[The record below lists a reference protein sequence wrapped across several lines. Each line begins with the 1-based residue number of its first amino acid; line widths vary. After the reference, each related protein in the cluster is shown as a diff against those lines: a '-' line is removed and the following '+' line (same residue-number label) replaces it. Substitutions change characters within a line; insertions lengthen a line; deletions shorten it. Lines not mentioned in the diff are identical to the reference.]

1 LAADR
6 RAVVFVADLRAVTLV
21 ADLRAVVLRADLR
34 AVVRVAD
41 LVAMARA
48 ADLRAWPV
56 DLRRVVLADLRVP
69 DLLAVDLLGARRV
82 DFVVDLLG

>member
-1 LAADR
+1 
-6 RAVVFVADLRAVTLV
+6 
-21 ADLRAVVLRADLR
+21 
-34 AVVRVAD
+34 
-41 LVAMARA
+41 MARA